1 MGKLLII
8 DKNRFQGIPEELI
21 CQFVRD
27 YNVVLPYVLCI
38 ECLTSKKY
46 KPSESCKD
54 PMFLLK
60 QLDNVIK
67 AGTKVGCS
75 STDIYKKESALY
87 CPIDSVIDKESI

>member
-46 KPSESCKD
+46 KPS
-54 PMFLLK
+54 
-60 QLDNVIK
+60 
-67 AGTKVGCS
+67 
-75 STDIYKKESALY
+75 
-87 CPIDSVIDKESI
+87 